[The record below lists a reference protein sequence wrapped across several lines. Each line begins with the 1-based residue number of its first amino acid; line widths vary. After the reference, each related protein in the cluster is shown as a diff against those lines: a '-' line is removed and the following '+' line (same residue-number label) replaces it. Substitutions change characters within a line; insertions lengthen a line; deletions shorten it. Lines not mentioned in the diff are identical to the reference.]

1 MSMALVF
8 FLLAIVCLVLLIFGW
23 IKPTKVFLGADS
35 TRGKVSKVYGLGLI
49 VLLFA
54 FIFAVPKQEGE
65 KSATPE
71 AVAANET
78 AAAPPAQQAA
88 ENAAPEANLGL
99 TPEQFRKRLNSIL
112 GSIDDSLKLAE
123 FDIKEGSA
131 NDTFQ
136 RTIGTNVALVGT
148 VGKQSGLTKSLMV
161 IVSGGDAAQV
171 TNAIAILLATAQAAN
186 PDTPQR
192 QVSEAVMGM
201 TTEAMKNI
209 KMGGSVKRTIGKIDY
224 VAGASEATGLMFS
237 IDPTE

>member
-1 MSMALVF
+1 MGMAILL
-8 FLLAIVCLVLLIFGW
+8 FLLALACLTLLTFGM
-23 IKPTKVFLGADS
+23 IKPTKVFLGAGS

-49 VLLFA
+49 VFLIA
-54 FIFAVPKQEGE
+54 SV
-65 KSATPE
+65 
-71 AVAANET
+71 AVAP
-78 AAAPPAQQAA
+78 APKTEKP
-88 ENAAPEANLGL
+88 AAPEVATASPTPAPPTQPTEEDIAPEATLGVS
-99 TPEQFRKRLNSIL
+99 PEEFRQRLNGIL
-112 GSIDDSLKLAE
+112 GTIDDSLKLAE

-148 VGKQSGLTKSLMV
+148 VSKQSGLTKSLMV

-171 TNAIAILLATAQAAN
+171 TNAIAVLLATAQAAN

-192 QVSEAVMGM
+192 QVSEAVMDM

-209 KMGGSVKRTIGKIDY
+209 KTGGSVKRTIGKIDY
-224 VAGASEATGLMFS
+224 VAGASDATGLMLS